1 MRPGEEPVSDSQR
14 QCEGPTKCGW
24 VESERL
30 LAKTFDAWRTEFRS
44 ILEDHRRDIQ
54 DRLEHIE
61 REIEKKSDK
70 ENVELIV
77 RGINDELARHA
88 EQIKEL
94 NTGLDTKVGTDTM
107 WRVVG
112 LVVTLGGIVSGII
125 SAIIN
130 YFGRH

>member
-1 MRPGEEPVSDSQR
+1 MAGDECQGPG
-14 QCEGPTKCGW
+14 KCGW

-30 LAKTFDAWRTEFRS
+30 LAKTFDAWRAEFRT

-54 DRLEHIE
+54 NRLEKIE

-70 ENVELIV
+70 ENVDLIV

-88 EQIKEL
+88 EEIKSL
-94 NTGLDTKVGTDTM
+94 HAGLEGKVGVETM
-107 WRVVG
+107 WKVVG
-112 LVVTLGGIVSGII
+112 LVVALGGIISGVI

-130 YFGRH
+130 YFTRH

>member
-1 MRPGEEPVSDSQR
+1 MRQGNEPVTDN
-14 QCEGPTKCGW
+14 QCQGPGKCGW

-30 LAKTFDAWRTEFRS
+30 LAKTFDAWRAEFRS

-94 NTGLDTKVGTDTM
+94 NTGLGGKIGVDTM
-107 WRVVG
+107 WKVAG
-112 LVVTLGGIVSGII
+112 LIVTIGGIVSGVI
-125 SAIIN
+125 SAIIS
-130 YFGRH
+130 YFGRR

>member
-1 MRPGEEPVSDSQR
+1 MRQGEESVSEN
-14 QCEGPTKCGW
+14 QCQGPTKCGW

-30 LAKTFDAWRTEFRS
+30 LAKTFDQWRAEFRS
-44 ILEDHRRDIQ
+44 ILEGHRRDIQ
-54 DRLEHIE
+54 DRLEDIE

-70 ENVELIV
+70 DNVELIV

-94 NTGLDTKVGTDTM
+94 NTGLEGKVGVDTM
-107 WRVVG
+107 WKVVG

-125 SAIIN
+125 SAVIS

>member
-1 MRPGEEPVSDSQR
+1 MEDKRVAENECQGPG
-14 QCEGPTKCGW
+14 KCGW

-30 LAKTFDAWRTEFRS
+30 LAKTFDVWRAEFRS

-54 DRLEHIE
+54 NRLEKIE

-70 ENVELIV
+70 ENVELVV

-88 EQIKEL
+88 EEIKSLHTEL
-94 NTGLDTKVGTDTM
+94 EGKVGVDTM
-107 WRVVG
+107 WKVAG
-112 LVVTLGGIVSGII
+112 LVVALGGIISGVI

-130 YFGRH
+130 YFTRH

>member
-1 MRPGEEPVSDSQR
+1 VKDELTLNE
-14 QCEGPTKCGW
+14 CEGPTKCGW

-30 LAKTFDAWRTEFRS
+30 LAKTFDAWRSEFRS

-88 EQIKEL
+88 EQIKDL
-94 NTGLDTKVGTDTM
+94 NTGLDSKVGTDTM
-107 WRVVG
+107 WKVVG